1 MNVLDHHIS
10 VSFDMAAWGRA
21 YESVDPLL
29 ILDAKKI
36 SNRLR
41 LFCLLA
47 YLNCL

>member
-29 ILDAKKI
+29 ILDAKKSQI
-36 SNRLR
+36 GYVYS
-41 LFCLLA
+41 A
-47 YLNCL
+47 YWPI